1 MKFFSINKLI
11 EETKKLFPSMQK
23 VDLLFN
29 LKQFSEDKFKNMVG
43 PILLM
48 KITSSDGSSIL
59 EYPTQEA
66 KFGEPIR
73 IKMNF
78 PQENKN
84 QFLICTVDAEKSYSQ
99 LGSFYKRTFSKV
111 GPKTQQEAQ
120 RLSDIYEAM
129 RERIGDAMELTV
141 GGEDM

>member
-1 MKFFSINKLI
+1 MKFFSVNKLI
-11 EETKKLFPSMQK
+11 EEIKKMFPSIQK
-23 VDLLFN
+23 IDLLFN

-43 PILLM
+43 PILSM
-48 KITSSDGSSIL
+48 KITSPDGNVMIT
-59 EYPTQEA
+59 YPEQEV

-84 QFLICTVDAEKSYSQ
+84 QFLICTIEAQKSYSQ
-99 LGSFYKRTFSKV
+99 LGSFHKRTFSKV

-120 RLSDIYEAM
+120 RLSDIYEGM
-129 RERIGDAMELTV
+129 RERIGDAIELV
-141 GGEDM
+141 VDGEDM